1 MFGARGNVGMADSEV
16 RVWLRIRRD
25 DRSISLKDVF
35 EKMEEIRRKAPD
47 EEVYFDGDEFAICSR
62 PIRRPPPS
70 GHKTPSPAPPPGGEE
85 KKRKRGRQTRL
96 T

>member
-1 MFGARGNVGMADSEV
+1 MLRGGSAPEMSDAQV

-25 DRSISLKDVF
+25 DRNLSLKEVF
-35 EKMEEIRRKAPD
+35 DKMEEIRKKAPD

-62 PIRRPPPS
+62 PHRKAPARPVPHPKPDAPGSKDSARR
-70 GHKTPSPAPPPGGEE
+70 
-85 KKRKRGRQTRL
+85 RGRQTQL